1 MVEEVRKELFEL
13 QDLKYRNFHRSLCP
27 EIDNIIGVQIPKIRK
42 LTKEIIKQDYYDYLE
57 KIENKY
63 YEETMLEGLII
74 VTSKMSLEEKELYLD
89 KFVPKID
96 NWAICDTVCSSF
108 KLKQTD
114 LQQVWNYII
123 KYKSTNDQFQLRF
136 MIVMMLNHFLIEDYL
151 DEVFKIIDSIKV
163 DYYYTNMAIAW
174 LISITFIK
182 YKDYTLEYLKNNS
195 LSEFTY
201 QKTLQKIIES
211 NRVSNEDKIIIRKMK
226 KR

>member
-27 EIDNIIGVQIPKIRK
+27 GIDNIIGVQIPKIRK
-42 LTKEIIKQDYYDYLE
+42 LTKEILKQDYYDYLE
-57 KIENKY
+57 KVENKY

-74 VTSKMSLEEKELYLD
+74 VTSKMSLEEKALYLD

-123 KYKSTNDQFQLRF
+123 KYKNTNDQFQLRF